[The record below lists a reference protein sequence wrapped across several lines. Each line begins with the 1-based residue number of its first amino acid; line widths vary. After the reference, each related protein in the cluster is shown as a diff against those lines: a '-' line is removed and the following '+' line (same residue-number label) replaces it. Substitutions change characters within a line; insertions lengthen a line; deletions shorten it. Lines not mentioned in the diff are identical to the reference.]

1 MNLYISIES
10 ILREFDSK
18 LLLALIA
25 ASRGHEVVLSDTESL
40 SKGIKRKILRPG
52 IFHVKSLTP
61 GDAKIENHASI
72 IKNGCKLTSIDEE
85 GGLVDYGYEK
95 MIRFRY
101 STKTIKQASAVFA
114 WGPEDFSALKK
125 SFRNYAKRI
134 YMTGSP
140 RVDLWRSNFSS
151 YWKKN
156 FKKPYLLIPS
166 NFGAGLSFLSFYE
179 KMIIRKNRD
188 YIDKDPRYLNKIIRR
203 EGEQF
208 KLIAYFIEAI
218 KHLSK
223 NRKYNIVLRPHPSEN
238 IETWNI
244 LMDKIP
250 NLTVIREDNI
260 SLWVKNAFAIMHNG
274 CTTALE
280 ASFFKKPIITYA
292 PFKAHY
298 DRKLANDLGQK
309 VTSIHGLSKKIDNI
323 LFDYF

>member
-1 MNLYISIES
+1 MLIYGDQIFLVIE
-10 ILREFDSK
+10 
-18 LLLALIA
+18 
-25 ASRGHEVVLSDTESL
+25 
-40 SKGIKRKILRPG
+40 
-52 IFHVKSLTP
+52 
-61 GDAKIENHASI
+61 
-72 IKNGCKLTSIDEE
+72 
-85 GGLVDYGYEK
+85 
-95 MIRFRY
+95 
-101 STKTIKQASAVFA
+101 
-114 WGPEDFSALKK
+114 
-125 SFRNYAKRI
+125 
-134 YMTGSP
+134 
-140 RVDLWRSNFSS
+140 
-151 YWKKN
+151 KN

-244 LMDKIP
+244 LMNKIP

-323 LFDYF
+323 LFDYLKHKKQKKVNQPLPKILLNKIFVDENETAAKK